1 MSQELSSEDA
11 VKKFKDL
18 VESVNVCMFTTIDD
32 CNNIFS
38 RPMSTVKI
46 DDEGN
51 AWFFTNEYSEKI
63 QEVSRDNSVTLIYS
77 HPGKNVYVSVKGS
90 CTIIVNKKQIQEL
103 WNPLLKAWFP
113 LGIDDPKL
121 CLVKVTTEDAHYWNS
136 HSSKMVVYFK
146 MLKAIA
152 NKERYE
158 EQDAGKLKLNS

>member
-1 MSQELSSEDA
+1 MSQKLSSEDA

-18 VESVNVCMFTTIDD
+18 VEDVNICMFTTMDD
-32 CNNIFS
+32 AYNIFS

-46 DDEGN
+46 DDDGN

-63 QEVSRDNSVTLIYS
+63 QEVSRDNSVTLIYA

-90 CTIIVNKKQIQEL
+90 CTIIVNRKQIQEL

-113 LGIDDPKL
+113 LGMDDPKL
-121 CLVKVTTEDAHYWNS
+121 CLIKVTTEDAHYWNS

-158 EQDAGKLKLNS
+158 EQDSGKLKLS

>member
-32 CNNIFS
+32 CNTIFS

-63 QEVSRDNSVTLIYS
+63 QEVSRDNSVTLIYA

>member
-1 MSQELSSEDA
+1 
-11 VKKFKDL
+11 
-18 VESVNVCMFTTIDD
+18 MFTTLDD
-32 CNNIFS
+32 NNTIFS

-63 QEVSRDNSVTLIYS
+63 QEVSRDNTVTLIYA

-121 CLVKVTTEDAHYWNS
+121 CLIKVTTEDAYFWNS

-158 EQDAGKLKLNS
+158 EKDAGKLKLN

>member
-1 MSQELSSEDA
+1 MSQQLSSEDA
-11 VKKFKDL
+11 VKKFKEL
-18 VESVNVCMFTTIDD
+18 VDSVNICMFTTLDD
-32 CNNIFS
+32 ANDIFS

-51 AWFFTNEYSEKI
+51 AWFFTNEFSEKI
-63 QEVSRDNSVTLIYS
+63 QEVSRDNSVTLIYA

-90 CTIIVNKKQIQEL
+90 CTIILNKKQIEEF

-152 NKERYE
+152 NKEKYE
-158 EQDAGKLKLNS
+158 EKDAGKLKLS

>member
-1 MSQELSSEDA
+1 MSQQLNSEDA
-11 VKKFKDL
+11 VKKFKEL
-18 VESVNVCMFTTIDD
+18 VESVNICMFTTLDD
-32 CNNIFS
+32 SNNIFS

-63 QEVSRDNSVTLIYS
+63 QEVSRDNSVTLIYA

-113 LGIDDPKL
+113 LGIDDPRL
-121 CLVKVTTEDAHYWNS
+121 CLIKVATEDAHYWNS
-136 HSSKMVVYFK
+136 HSSKMIVYFK

-158 EQDAGKLKLNS
+158 EQDSGKLKLN

>member
-1 MSQELSSEDA
+1 
-11 VKKFKDL
+11 
-18 VESVNVCMFTTIDD
+18 
-32 CNNIFS
+32 
-38 RPMSTVKI
+38 MSTVKI

-63 QEVSRDNSVTLIYS
+63 QEVSGDNSVTLIYA
-77 HPGKNVYVSVKGS
+77 HPGKNVYVSVRGS
-90 CTIIVNKKQIQEL
+90 CTIIVNRKQIQEL

-113 LGIDDPKL
+113 LGVDDPKL
-121 CLVKVTTEDAHYWNS
+121 CLIKVTTEDAYFWNS

-158 EQDAGKLKLNS
+158 EQDSGKLKLS

>member
-18 VESVNVCMFTTIDD
+18 VESVNVCMFTTMDD
-32 CNNIFS
+32 SNNIFS

-63 QEVSRDNSVTLIYS
+63 QEVSRDNSVTLIYA

-113 LGIDDPKL
+113 LGMDDPKL
-121 CLVKVTTEDAHYWNS
+121 CLIKVTTEDAHYWNS

-158 EQDAGKLKLNS
+158 EEDAGKLKLG

>member
-18 VESVNVCMFTTIDD
+18 VESVNICMFTTMDD

-63 QEVSRDNSVTLIYS
+63 QEVSRDNSVTLIYA
-77 HPGKNVYVSVKGS
+77 HPGKNVFVSVKGS
-90 CTIIVNKKQIQEL
+90 CTIIVNKKQIEEL

-121 CLVKVTTEDAHYWNS
+121 CLIKVVTEDAHYWNS

-158 EQDAGKLKLNS
+158 EQDAGKLKLT

>member
-1 MSQELSSEDA
+1 MSQQLNSDDA
-11 VKKFKDL
+11 VKKFKEL
-18 VESVNVCMFTTIDD
+18 VDSVNICMFTTMDD
-32 CNNIFS
+32 ENCIFS

-51 AWFFTNEYSEKI
+51 AWFFTNEFSEKI
-63 QEVSRDNSVTLIYS
+63 KEVSRDNSVTLIYA
-77 HPGKNVYVSVKGS
+77 HPGKNVFVSVKGS
-90 CTIIVNKKQIQEL
+90 CTIILNKKQIEEL

-152 NKERYE
+152 NKEKYQ
-158 EQDAGKLKLNS
+158 EQDAGKLKLN

>member
-1 MSQELSSEDA
+1 MSQQLSSEDA

-18 VESVNVCMFTTIDD
+18 VESVNICMFTTLDD
-32 CNNIFS
+32 SRNIFS

-63 QEVSRDNSVTLIYS
+63 QEVSGDNSVTLIYA
-77 HPGKNVYVSVKGS
+77 HPGKNVYVSVRGS
-90 CTIIVNKKQIQEL
+90 CTIIVNRKQIQEL

-113 LGIDDPKL
+113 LGVDDPKL
-121 CLVKVTTEDAHYWNS
+121 CLIKVTTEDAYFWNS

-158 EQDAGKLKLNS
+158 EQDSGKLKLS

>member
-18 VESVNVCMFTTIDD
+18 VESVNICMFTTLDD
-32 CNNIFS
+32 ENNIFS

-103 WNPLLKAWFP
+103 WNPILKAWFP

-121 CLVKVTTEDAHYWNS
+121 CLIKVNTEDAHFWNS

-158 EQDAGKLKLNS
+158 EKDAGKLKLN

>member
-18 VESVNVCMFTTIDD
+18 VESVNICMFTTIDD

-46 DDEGN
+46 DEEGN

-63 QEVSRDNSVTLIYS
+63 QEVSRDNTVTLIYA

-121 CLVKVTTEDAHYWNS
+121 CLIKVTTEDAHYWNS

-158 EQDAGKLKLNS
+158 EQDAGKLKLN

>member
-1 MSQELSSEDA
+1 MSQQLSSEDA
-11 VKKFKDL
+11 VKKFKEL
-18 VESVNVCMFTTIDD
+18 VESVNVCMFTTLDD
-32 CNNIFS
+32 SNNIFS

-51 AWFFTNEYSEKI
+51 AWFFTNEFSEKI
-63 QEVSRDNSVTLIYS
+63 HEVSRDNSVTLIYS

-90 CTIIVNKKQIQEL
+90 CTIVLNKKEIQEL

-113 LGIDDPKL
+113 LGTDDPKL
-121 CLVKVTTEDAHYWNS
+121 CLIKVTTEDAHYWNS
-136 HSSKMVVYFK
+136 HSSKMVVYFQ

-158 EQDAGKLKLNS
+158 EQDAGKLKLS

>member
-63 QEVSRDNSVTLIYS
+63 QEVSRDNSVTLIYA

-103 WNPLLKAWFP
+103 WNPILKAWFP
-113 LGIDDPKL
+113 LGMDDPKL